1 VSKPSPSPKFA
12 CREFRTSLKGRVE
25 ETCYASPMFHIF
37 PTAFATLFV
46 AIGPVEVA
54 SMFLALTAGMDGAHR
69 RKLAIVSATT
79 ATAVLLAFALG
90 GIQLLSL
97 IGVGLPAFRTAGG
110 VLLLMVA
117 ADLLLAKRSAISS
130 ITSTEEHEAQKQHTD
145 IAVFPL
151 AIPLTAGPGSMTAIV
166 LLMGRTHDALDMGV
180 VLAALAAVIG
190 MTFAAMLLSGRLM
203 RVLGITGANV
213 IARVSG
219 ILLAALAMQFIFD
232 GLSAS
237 KVFG

>member
-1 VSKPSPSPKFA
+1 
-12 CREFRTSLKGRVE
+12 
-25 ETCYASPMFHIF
+25 
-37 PTAFATLFV
+37 
-46 AIGPVEVA
+46 
-54 SMFLALTAGMDGAHR
+54 MFLALTAGMEAGHR
-69 RKLAIVSATT
+69 RRLAIVAATT
-79 ATAVLLAFALG
+79 ALAVLLAFALG

-110 VLLLMVA
+110 VLLLLVA
-117 ADLLLAKRSAISS
+117 ADFLLGQRTAIST
-130 ITSTEEHEAQKQHTD
+130 ITSSEEEAAKARAD
-145 IAVFPL
+145 IAIFPL

-166 LLMGRTHDALDMGV
+166 LLMGKAHDVTDSAL
-180 VLAALAAVIG
+180 VLAALGAIIG
-190 MTFAAMLLSGRLM
+190 VTFLSMLLSDRLM
-203 RVLGITGANV
+203 RVLGMTGANV